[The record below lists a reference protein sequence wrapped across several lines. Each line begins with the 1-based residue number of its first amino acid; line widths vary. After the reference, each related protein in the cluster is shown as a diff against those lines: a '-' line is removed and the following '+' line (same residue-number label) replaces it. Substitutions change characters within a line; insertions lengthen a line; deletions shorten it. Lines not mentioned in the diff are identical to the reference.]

1 MKIAICDDEKEIRKE
16 IKNYINSF
24 DNSITVLEFE
34 SGNTLLEYE
43 QKIDILFLDICM
55 GELNGIQ
62 TAKKLRQRGNNA
74 IIVFV
79 TGIEDYVFQA
89 FDVSAFNYLLK
100 PIDNAK
106 FFEVLN
112 KAINK
117 IKSFENELLKE
128 QPSILIKIGTATQK
142 IFLNE
147 ILFIEVFN
155 RKIIIHKQND
165 EIEFYGKLKE
175 FENALGKNFI
185 RSHRSYIVN
194 LMYVSVYSR
203 DSATLEDG
211 TTILLAKQ
219 KYEEFVKKFME
230 YNKSLISKKKE
241 TYIDRT

>member
-1 MKIAICDDEKEIRKE
+1 M
-16 IKNYINSF
+16 
-24 DNSITVLEFE
+24 
-34 SGNTLLEYE
+34 
-43 QKIDILFLDICM
+43 
-55 GELNGIQ
+55 
-62 TAKKLRQRGNNA
+62 
-74 IIVFV
+74 
-79 TGIEDYVFQA
+79 
-89 FDVSAFNYLLK
+89 LK

-203 DSATLEDG
+203 DSVTLEDG

-219 KYEEFVKKFME
+219 KYEEFVKKFIE